1 MSGWTDL
8 GNIWTTFK
16 ELDIRPI
23 ADDAQRAIVLAFVGA
38 SGVGK
43 STLIAALRSDQHA
56 RDLVITPTIEA
67 DLADAARIEA
77 DLIVLMLDATRG
89 DVSIEANVYRDLR
102 KTGGRNLLIF
112 YNKQDA
118 LSDASILASA
128 MPMWTGTRVAFG
140 SARKPESLA
149 TEFIP
154 RVIEAM
160 RDQQLALARH
170 YPLFRDAVAR
180 NLINDTAFASAS
192 YAIGTGFAEMIP
204 ALNIPFNVTDM
215 IVLTKNQAM
224 MVYKLGLALGLS
236 TDWREHLAEFGSVI
250 GAGFLWRQAAR
261 ELVGLIPVW
270 GIVPKVAIA
279 YAGTYAVGEAIVYW
293 YHTGR
298 KISGKDLNAVYASAI
313 TQGKAVARNLRAR
326 APRPSMPR
334 FRLPRLALPIQR
346 AKIVC
351 PNCGMQNPRD
361 ATYCGQCVAQL
372 RES

>member
-1 MSGWTDL
+1 MPGWTDL

-23 ADDAQRAIVLAFVGA
+23 ADDAQRAVVLAFVGA
-38 SGVGK
+38 TGAGK
-43 STLIAALRSDQHA
+43 STLIAALRYDQRA
-56 RDLVITPTIEA
+56 RDQVITPTIEA
-67 DLADAARIEA
+67 DLENASRIEA

-89 DVSIEANVYRDLR
+89 DVSLEANVYRDL
-102 KTGGRNLLIF
+102 KTAGRNLLIF

-128 MPMWTGTRVAFG
+128 MPMWSGTRVAMG
-140 SARKPESLA
+140 SAIKPESLA
-149 TEFIP
+149 TEFVP
-154 RVIEAM
+154 RVSDAL
-160 RDQQLALARH
+160 RDKPIALARQ
-170 YPLFRDAVAR
+170 YPLFRSAVAR

-204 ALNIPFNVTDM
+204 ALNIPFNITDL
-215 IVLTKNQAM
+215 IVLTKNQAL

-236 TDWREHLAEFGSVI
+236 TDWRDHLAEFGGVI

-261 ELVGLIPVW
+261 QLVGLIPIW

-298 KISGKDLNAVYASAI
+298 KISGKDLNELYASAI
-313 TQGKAVARNLRAR
+313 TQGKAVAKNLLAR
-326 APRPSMPR
+326 APRPTWR
-334 FRLPRLALPIQR
+334 QFRLPRLALPVPR
-346 AKIVC
+346 TKIVC
-351 PNCGMQNPRD
+351 ANCGKQNPRD
-361 ATYCGQCVAQL
+361 AKFCNQCAAEL
-372 RES
+372 SSHL